1 MVGDVTEFR
10 YWLDLF
16 IKGIIGVVVSLVG
29 LDYRAV
35 KTSLMELEQSK
46 YNLTMQVQV
55 LQVELNAIKHRLERI
70 DGKIDRALEK

>member
-1 MVGDVTEFR
+1 MVGDVTEVR
-10 YWLDLF
+10 YWLDLL

-35 KTSLMELEQSK
+35 KTSLLELEQSK
-46 YNLTMQVQV
+46 YQLTMQVQV
-55 LQVELNAIKHRLERI
+55 LQVELSSIKQRLERI